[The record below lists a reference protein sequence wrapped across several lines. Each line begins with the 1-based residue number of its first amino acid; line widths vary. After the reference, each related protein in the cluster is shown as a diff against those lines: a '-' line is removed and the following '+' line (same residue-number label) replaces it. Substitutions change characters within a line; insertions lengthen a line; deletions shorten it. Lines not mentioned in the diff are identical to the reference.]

1 MTSSDLQWL
10 IKIFNDK
17 KRRVVSLR
25 QLSFLFYIAVIAV
38 SILPAEED
46 AFFTSTLCSEKP
58 HCCFLAQLLEKVTN
72 LHENFRQNS

>member
-25 QLSFLFYIAVIAV
+25 QLSFLFYIAV
-38 SILPAEED
+38 SILTAEED